1 MVSSL
6 VYSVR
11 SLVPGASLAT
21 SSNDPTTWNIWLFLA
36 SFSPVAQWKGKG
48 ERNQHLYPIE
58 VAYKSLSALSDPVF
72 SETAGKGKMTISSSL
87 LTVLAAV

>member
-6 VYSVR
+6 VYSVC

-48 ERNQHLYPIE
+48 ERNQHIE